1 MTLQELYQN
10 IGGDYEQA
18 IGVLRVEKLVDKHI
32 RKFTKNDVVERLLT
46 AGESMDPTELFEAAH
61 AMKGVSSNLGLV
73 ALSDAASELTEE
85 YRPGNERKLSD
96 DEVKTRIQS
105 IRDLYSLTVEKIQR
119 YEESTYT

>member
-73 ALSDAASELTEE
+73 ALSNAASELTEE
-85 YRPGNERKLSD
+85 YRPGKERKLSD

-105 IRDLYSLTVEKIQR
+105 ICDLYSLTVEKIQR